1 MDPDGACRSKRA
13 VDLRSVSN
21 TDNCEFT
28 EGFQYVN
35 FPLSPVLRAD
45 GNAQVFVGA
54 FLGQNVPM
62 VGLQDLEEHGRRRR
76 PWTRGLGAAALR
88 EYEHLTA
95 RRVRQLADTL
105 EEQGET
111 SLEKWFDYFAWVY
124 SPLAIVVRD
133 TDALLEH
140 RYDLMSDM
148 AYVPPRF
155 LSLSKCLTPRRYVS

>member
-1 MDPDGACRSKRA
+1 M
-13 VDLRSVSN
+13 
-21 TDNCEFT
+21 
-28 EGFQYVN
+28 
-35 FPLSPVLRAD
+35 LRAD
-45 GNAQVFVGA
+45 GSAQVFVGA

-76 PWTRGLGAAALR
+76 PWTRGLGTAALR

-95 RRVRQLADTL
+95 RRVRQLSDTL